1 MLPTATTHLLSACS
15 AILRLYL
22 QVWQYVAGDRPA
34 LSRQEF
40 YTAMKL
46 VSLAQVGAAGRGS
59 CLRVVQAVATGSK
72 RL

>member
-1 MLPTATTHLLSACS
+1 MLLPAPC
-15 AILRLYL
+15 L

-46 VSLAQVGAAGRGS
+46 VSLAQVGAGGSQLSQQRHSTPVECRRG
-59 CLRVVQAVATGSK
+59 C
-72 RL
+72 

>member
-1 MLPTATTHLLSACS
+1 MLPTAAANLLSAC
-15 AILRLYL
+15 LVVLPLHL

-46 VSLAQVGAAGRGS
+46 VSLAQVGASGRGR
-59 CLRVVQAVATGSK
+59 CLRVVQAVAAGSK